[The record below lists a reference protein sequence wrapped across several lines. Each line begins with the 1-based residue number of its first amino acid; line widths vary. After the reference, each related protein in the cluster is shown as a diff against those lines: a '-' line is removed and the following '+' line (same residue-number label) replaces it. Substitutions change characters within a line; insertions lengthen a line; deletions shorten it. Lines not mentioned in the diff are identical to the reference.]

1 MARLDFPGLA
11 FAASPIRR
19 QSGLTRDLS
28 GKALGEVNR
37 VAQELTNRDR
47 LCCCRIWPALV
58 AFGVLRHRTSHER
71 TSEYRAASFPL
82 PFLNCGD
89 RPGACVL
96 DRGSYRMAR
105 YQRDE
110 CCSLRSTRICY
121 LGSCQP
127 VEIKLTQYPIS
138 SSGLLSFQTWHILE
152 SEELGTAEGGK
163 SGVKRGEL
171 WRDTALGS
179 LS

>member
-1 MARLDFPGLA
+1 VGHVQAITEQPSGAVALCLLAAWAMRSGGTARLPWTSL
-11 FAASPIRR
+11 RR
-19 QSGLTRDLS
+19 QSNSQTKRVDKRLILKST
-28 GKALGEVNR
+28 GEVNR

-71 TSEYRAASFPL
+71 TSEHRAASFPL

-89 RPGACVL
+89 RSGACVL

-127 VEIKLTQYPIS
+127 VEIKLTPIPN
-138 SSGLLSFQTWHILE
+138 LQ
-152 SEELGTAEGGK
+152 
-163 SGVKRGEL
+163 
-171 WRDTALGS
+171 
-179 LS
+179 